1 MDAFLSLLESVENIC
16 RSIGFN
22 SFSAGIVLTSYHR
35 FRNGACTS
43 LEPGRRSLFGTANAF
58 ALANSLSLSF
68 DVESLRDMLQSL
80 RQRLIANG
88 DSSHCSGQFEWVDG
102 QLVEALKS
110 GHWLLIDNVN
120 FCR

>member
-35 FRNGACTS
+35 FRNEACTS
-43 LEPGRRSLFGTANAF
+43 LEPGRRSLFGTPNAF
-58 ALANSLSLSF
+58 AMTNSLSLSF
-68 DVESLRDMLQSL
+68 GVESLRDMLQSL